1 MTGQDIEIIMVR
13 IKFVEDY
20 PEDGPLQGGR
30 ALARRLR
37 AKKEKEEATG
47 NGTPDPVPNAP
58 VFSGGAEVAMRP
70 SRPTR
75 SGQAG
80 VPPVAHKR
88 VASAEVVVSPEKAAA
103 KAKKHKESST
113 PDKTSS
119 GTKPSTSKQQA
130 ASALPILR
138 PQSSG
143 RQGTSKGRGG
153 SLPRSADRTNVTR
166 GNGNQRGHA
175 GTFLKA
181 TFYAEPNASLMRG
194 QVWTEEDDFL
204 LYYLKTKAQMTFTM
218 LTRYLHPH
226 SQGACQNRFQKMRA
240 QFDALEGEEKVAAHR
255 EKERIGAKFEE
266 GDFDYRIPLFEE
278 AEARRVAAGNATS
291 MRAKGASGKGAADAK
306 GKGKV
311 QGKQNEEDEDE
322 EDGEE
327 EE

>member
-1 MTGQDIEIIMVR
+1 MAR
-13 IKFVEDY
+13 IKFVKDY
-20 PEDGPLQGGR
+20 PEDGPLEGGR
-30 ALARRLR
+30 ALARRLK
-37 AKKEKEEATG
+37 AKEEKEEATRG
-47 NGTPDPVPNAP
+47 GPQDPVRNPP
-58 VFSGGAEVAMRP
+58 VFSWEAGAAMRP

-80 VPPVAHKR
+80 VPPSAQKR
-88 VASAEVVVSPEKAAA
+88 AASAEVAVSPEQAAS
-103 KAKKHKESST
+103 KAKNQKELSA
-113 PDKTSS
+113 PDKAGS
-119 GTKPSTSKQQA
+119 GTKASTSKQPA
-130 ASALPILR
+130 TSDLPILP

-153 SLPRSADRTNVTR
+153 SLPRSAGRTNVTK

-175 GTFLKA
+175 GTFLKS

-194 QVWTEEDDFL
+194 EVWTEEDDFL

-240 QFDALEGEEKVAAHR
+240 QFDALEGEEKEASHC

-278 AEARRVAAGNATS
+278 AEARRVAAGNYTS
-291 MRAKGASGKGAADAK
+291 MRAKGASGKGAAEPK
-306 GKGKV
+306 GKGKAQV
-311 QGKQNEEDEDE
+311 EQDEDGDEDEEDEDE
-322 EDGEE
+322 EGDE
-327 EE
+327 

>member
-1 MTGQDIEIIMVR
+1 MVR

-20 PEDGPLQGGR
+20 PEDGPLQAGR

-37 AKKEKEEATG
+37 AKKEKEEATR
-47 NGTPDPVPNAP
+47 NGQQDPVDNPP
-58 VFSGGAEVAMRP
+58 VSFERVEVAMRP
-70 SRPTR
+70 ARPTR

-80 VPPVAHKR
+80 VPPSAHKR
-88 VASAEVVVSPEKAAA
+88 AASPGVVVSPEQAAA
-103 KAKKHKESST
+103 KAKKQKESAT

-119 GTKPSTSKQQA
+119 GTTASTSKKPA
-130 ASALPILR
+130 TSTLPILP

-153 SLPRSADRTNVTR
+153 SLSRSADRTSVTK

-204 LYYLKTKAQMTFTM
+204 LYYLKTNAQMTFTM

-240 QFDALEGEEKVAAHR
+240 QFDALEGEEKEAAGR

-266 GDFDYRIPLFEE
+266 GAFDYRIPLFEE
-278 AEARRVAAGNATS
+278 VEARRVTPGIATS
-291 MRAKGASGKGAADAK
+291 MRAKAAGGKGAADAK
-306 GKGKV
+306 RKGKA
-311 QGKQNEEDEDE
+311 QGKQDEEDEDEDEDEDE

-327 EE
+327 EEEE